1 MIYSLC
7 VGALMMTFTLLPLMY
22 VSSDSIHIVRLP
34 LHEISTCTDAQKS
47 LPRAR
52 RIGQRVVT
60 DHYVMLGHEQQS
72 QNNVMPIL

>member
-1 MIYSLC
+1 MCGSVDDDIY
-7 VGALMMTFTLLPLMY
+7 FTSIDVCLFIL
-22 VSSDSIHIVRLP
+22 SDSIHIVRLP